1 MASFTHFYF
10 FSLGKVTPGLTQ
22 RISLVCVS
30 ADNTRTAQHRK
41 NVTLYSNN
49 VLEERPKKKKN
60 CTGLMCIYST
70 PSLNE
75 FIMLLDYTP

>member
-49 VLEERPKKKKN
+49 VLEERPKKKKLHRPN
-60 CTGLMCIYST
+60 VHLFNTKLK
-70 PSLNE
+70 
-75 FIMLLDYTP
+75 